1 MDLWYCDGEV
11 WGEGKHS
18 IVQGLGL
25 SLLVNLCLWT
35 VNFRR
40 VSGFFSLLSRI
51 G

>member
-25 SLLVNLCLWT
+25 SLLVNLCLPGL
-35 VNFRR
+35 VADFRR
-40 VSGFFSLLSRI
+40 VSGFSPP
-51 G
+51 